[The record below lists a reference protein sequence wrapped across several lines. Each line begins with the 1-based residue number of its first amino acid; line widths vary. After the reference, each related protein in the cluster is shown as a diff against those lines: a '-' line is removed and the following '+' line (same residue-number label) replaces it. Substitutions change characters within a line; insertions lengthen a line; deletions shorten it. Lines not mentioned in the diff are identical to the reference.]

1 MADEFVVPS
10 MVCIVEGD
18 GEDAAIRSLVR
29 RVVTDIDPSKYVD
42 VSHIIR
48 VPRNKVVG
56 PGQLER
62 DIELAARRLTRPG
75 AIFVLLDSEDA
86 CPAVLGPE
94 LLKRAR
100 QQCNGIPISV
110 VLANREY
117 EAWFLAAAESLR
129 THPKIDP
136 DFPLRTTLP
145 ESPRD
150 AKGQVGSMMRSRTYS
165 ARSDQASLTEH
176 FDLTMAR
183 SADSFD
189 KCYRDLT
196 GLVSHLLPVEK

>member
-1 MADEFVVPS
+1 MADGFVVPS
-10 MVCIVEGD
+10 MVCIVEGH

-48 VPRNKVVG
+48 VSRYKIVG
-56 PGQLER
+56 PGELER
-62 DIELAARRLTRPG
+62 DIELAARRLARPG

-100 QQCNGIPISV
+100 QQRNDIPISV
-110 VLANREY
+110 VLAKHEY

-129 THPKIDP
+129 THRKIDP
-136 DFPLRTTLP
+136 AFPPRTTPP

-150 AKGQVGSMMRSRTYS
+150 AKGQVETMMRNRIYS
-165 ARSDQASLTEH
+165 PTSDQASLTEH
-176 FDLTMAR
+176 FDLAMAR
-183 SADSFD
+183 SAHSFD

-196 GLVSHLLPVEK
+196 GLVSQLFAVEK